1 MESTE
6 IKLSDGENN
15 IYQFDN
21 QSTLKMGNCLL
32 GT

>member
-1 MESTE
+1 MESNE

-21 QSTLKMGNCLL
+21 QSTLKKAELIFRS
-32 GT
+32 